1 MTRWPTRSQKGIPE
15 LSAHEMREI
24 DRMMTEEL
32 GVDLLQMMELAGSHL
47 AELTLGLFGSLVRK
61 APVLVLA
68 GGGNNGG
75 GALSA
80 ARHLTNRGANVS
92 VLTVGE
98 KKRMKPAPLHQRKT
112 LLALGIPVFHF
123 NEIRESDE
131 METLLG
137 GASVLVDGVI
147 GYGLQGDLDQAPL
160 QVVSAMNRS
169 HLPIV
174 SLDVPSGFEMSG
186 GVLRGPCV
194 RASATLALALPK
206 TGILSDAGR
215 KVAGRLF
222 LGDIGVPDNAYR
234 RIGTN
239 PGVLFADGRI
249 LEISFSEEG
258 DIFSENCQEKERER
272 I

>member
-1 MTRWPTRSQKGIPE
+1 
-15 LSAHEMREI
+15 MREI
-24 DRMMTEEL
+24 DRIMTEEL

-112 LLALGIPVFHF
+112 LLALGIPVFQF
-123 NEIRESDE
+123 NEIGESDE
-131 METLLG
+131 MEALLG

-160 QVVSAMNRS
+160 QVVSAMNRL

-206 TGILSDAGR
+206 TGILSDTGR

-249 LEISFSEEG
+249 LEISFLQEG

>member
-92 VLTVGE
+92 VMTVGE
-98 KKRMKPAPLHQRKT
+98 K
-112 LLALGIPVFHF
+112 
-123 NEIRESDE
+123 
-131 METLLG
+131 
-137 GASVLVDGVI
+137 
-147 GYGLQGDLDQAPL
+147 
-160 QVVSAMNRS
+160 NR
-169 HLPIV
+169 
-174 SLDVPSGFEMSG
+174 
-186 GVLRGPCV
+186 
-194 RASATLALALPK
+194 T
-206 TGILSDAGR
+206 
-215 KVAGRLF
+215 
-222 LGDIGVPDNAYR
+222 
-234 RIGTN
+234 
-239 PGVLFADGRI
+239 
-249 LEISFSEEG
+249 
-258 DIFSENCQEKERER
+258 
-272 I
+272 